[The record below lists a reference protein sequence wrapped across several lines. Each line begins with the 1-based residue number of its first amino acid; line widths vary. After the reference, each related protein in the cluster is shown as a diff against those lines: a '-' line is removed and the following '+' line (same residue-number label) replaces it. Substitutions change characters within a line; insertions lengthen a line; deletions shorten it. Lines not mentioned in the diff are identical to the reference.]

1 MLATPAGRR
10 VKRQRIIRVTVLLV
24 VLCASVPV
32 GLSYYLA
39 WRLALSREQSRL
51 SQLASLSIRRTE
63 AAFGQAH
70 AMLLD
75 MAKTRTP
82 ACSPAHLA
90 QMRALVLTSPAIE
103 ELGHFRQQ
111 RLRCTSWG
119 KLPKALPQAPADFL
133 VRSGISVTTRLRPLA
148 NPQHPLIALRLGDYN
163 VLIDPTTLVDI
174 DVPPGLQLAVGTPEG
189 HILSSTGAAAERLLT
204 AAHAQP
210 TAHAT
215 QEQEQEQMLYGR
227 DRRGD
232 WVAVVTEPVAYLR
245 GPLAAAR
252 LQVVPAGIAVA
263 VLLVTLVLWVSRRRL
278 SPLARLRVAVR
289 RGEFVVHYQPI
300 IALESG
306 ACVGA
311 EALVRWQQP
320 DGPLVPPDAFVPL
333 AEESGLILPITDL
346 VVAQVVRE
354 LGPTLAADPTLH
366 VAINVSAEDIKSG
379 RVQSLLAEALRGS
392 GVDSGQLWVEAT
404 ERSLMDIEA
413 ARATIIHLRGA
424 GHTVSIDDFGTGYSS
439 LQYLQGLPL
448 DALKIDKSFVDTIGT
463 HSATSAV
470 TAHIIDMAKTLRL
483 RTIAEGVERQEQL
496 DYLRAHGVDLAQGWL
511 FSRALPALGFIAYHA
526 RARARGA
533 AQHARTSPAQPG

>member
-1 MLATPAGRR
+1 M
-10 VKRQRIIRVTVLLV
+10 KRQRIIRLTVLLV
-24 VLCASVPV
+24 VLCASLPV

-39 WRLALSREQSRL
+39 WRLALSREESRL
-51 SQLASLSIRRTE
+51 SQLAALSIRRTD
-63 AAFGQAH
+63 AAFKEAH
-70 AMLLD
+70 AVLVG
-75 MAKTRTP
+75 MASAKAP
-82 ACSPAHLA
+82 PCSPAHLA
-90 QMRALVLTSPAIE
+90 QMRALVLTSPYIV
-103 ELGHFRQQ
+103 ELGHFRQR

-119 KLPKALPQAPADFL
+119 KLPKGIPQTPADFV

-148 NPQHPLIALRLGDYN
+148 NPQHSLMALQLGDYN
-163 VLIDPTTLVDI
+163 VLINPTTLVDI
-174 DVPPGLQLAVGTPEG
+174 NVPSGLQLAVGTPDG
-189 HILSSTGAAAERLLT
+189 HILSSTGAAAEQLLVATPMQAGT
-204 AAHAQP
+204 ADVA
-210 TAHAT
+210 
-215 QEQEQEQMLYGR
+215 QEQVLHGR

-232 WVAVVTEPVAYLR
+232 WAAVVTAPAASLR
-245 GPLAAAR
+245 GPLTAAR
-252 LQVVPAGIAVA
+252 LQVVPVGIAVA
-263 VLLVTLVLWVSRRRL
+263 VLLVALVLWVSRRRL

-289 RGEFVVHYQPI
+289 RSEFVVHYQPI
-300 IALESG
+300 IALDSG

-320 DGPLVPPDAFVPL
+320 DGVLVSPDAFVPL

-379 RVQSLLAEALRGS
+379 RVQSLLAEALRDT

-413 ARATIIHLRGA
+413 ARATITHLRGA

-526 RARARGA
+526 RARSA
-533 AQHARTSPAQPG
+533 APRDRAGMVKGG